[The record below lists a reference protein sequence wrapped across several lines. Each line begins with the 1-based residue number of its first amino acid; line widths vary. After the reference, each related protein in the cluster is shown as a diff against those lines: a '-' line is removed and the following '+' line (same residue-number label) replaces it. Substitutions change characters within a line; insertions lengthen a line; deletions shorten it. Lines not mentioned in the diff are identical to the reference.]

1 MRITNIRL
9 FTDIIPQKT
18 QDKILNQQI
27 IGKDTKYLIFADNAN
42 ERIITDYMPLDTLN
56 DFQST
61 IRIGTR
67 KTGGKDFPDSD
78 YGTE

>member
-1 MRITNIRL
+1 
-9 FTDIIPQKT
+9 
-18 QDKILNQQI
+18 
-27 IGKDTKYLIFADNAN
+27 
-42 ERIITDYMPLDTLN
+42 LN